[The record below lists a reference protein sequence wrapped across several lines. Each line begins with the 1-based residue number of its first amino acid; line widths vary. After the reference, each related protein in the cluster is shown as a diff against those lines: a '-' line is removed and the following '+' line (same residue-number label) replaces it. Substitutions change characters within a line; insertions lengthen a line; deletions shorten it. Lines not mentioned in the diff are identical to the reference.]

1 MKTPFTTLFI
11 CFLTAFTI
19 SLKSQSY
26 APVRMELSARM
37 DAPSYHIESMGENG
51 LILFYESNEI
61 NELQKRK
68 WYFSLVD
75 TTLTEKWVQ
84 TVPLTDVM
92 AFHSS
97 GKNNDKFVLL
107 FTSDSKSKTQSVNY
121 EIITYDNT
129 QQQFNLIGGT
139 IPEKAVIAGFASNG
153 NTALMAINL
162 PKLKSDFLFFDLKKG
177 TIVSAN
183 NPIEGKVII
192 NDLKPV
198 NYGTLYVAS
207 IVQESD
213 DNTLNNYFV
222 VFDRFGNIIRKFI
235 YNDPNKRYI
244 HSFTF
249 EYDPATDGIIVIG
262 SFDNVD
268 DKKEKLKQDEP
279 YETEAAGLFFLKF
292 SEKQAGQ
299 SNFIEF
305 KEFRNIYSA
314 LSEEDLMEVRQ
325 QQARTKNEKP
335 PKPNVAFMLFNQN
348 LLRVDEKLIYVA
360 EAFRPQYRLESR
372 IEYDFYG
379 RPIPYTYSVF
389 EGYHFF
395 TAIAGAFSR
404 EGEFA
409 WSYSFEIPDMVSF
422 YLQPHILLQP
432 DSTDL
437 VFCVINK
444 GLLNSTVIG
453 TDGEEIGSTEQM
465 KIVSDFSNDRLLEE
479 DYTSVKHWYGSNY
492 LGTGYQKISNNKLRD
507 NNPRTVF
514 YLNKLSFY

>member
-1 MKTPFTTLFI
+1 MKTSFLILFI
-11 CFLTAFTI
+11 CFLGVFTN
-19 SLKSQSY
+19 SLKIQSY

-37 DAPSYHIESMGENG
+37 EAPSYHVESMGENG

-68 WYFSLVD
+68 WYFSLID

-84 TVPLTDVM
+84 TVPLTDGM
-92 AFHSS
+92 TYHSS
-97 GKNNDKFVLL
+97 GKNNEKYVML
-107 FTSDSKSKTQSVNY
+107 FSADSKAKIQSVNY
-121 EIITYDNT
+121 EIITYDNL

-139 IPEKAVIAGFASNG
+139 IPEKAEIAGFASNG

-177 TIVSAN
+177 SIVSVS
-183 NPIEGKVII
+183 NPIEGKVLIKDI
-192 NDLKPV
+192 KPV

-207 IVQESD
+207 IIQETD
-213 DNTLNNYFV
+213 DNELNNYFI

-235 YNDPNKRYI
+235 FNDPNKRYI
-244 HSFTF
+244 HSFTYA
-249 EYDPATDGIIVIG
+249 YDPSTDGVIVIG
-262 SFDNVD
+262 SFDNVTE
-268 DKKEKLKQDEP
+268 KKEKLKQIESDES
-279 YETEAAGLFFLKF
+279 EAAGLFFLKF

-299 SNFIEF
+299 SNFVEF

-314 LSEEDLMEVRQ
+314 LSEEDLMQVRQ

-335 PKPNVAFMLFNQN
+335 PKPNVAFMLFNPE
-348 LLRVDEKLIYVA
+348 LLQVNNKLIYIA
-360 EAFRPQYRLESR
+360 EAFRPQYRIESR

-379 RPIPYTYSVF
+379 RPIPYSYSVF

-395 TAIAGAFSR
+395 TAIAGAFNS

-409 WSYSFEIPDMVSF
+409 WSYSFEIPDMISF

-432 DSTDL
+432 DSSDL

-453 TDGEEIGSTEQM
+453 IDGEEIGSTEQT

-479 DYTSVKHWYGSNY
+479 DYTTVTYWYGTYY
-492 LGTGYQKISNNKLRD
+492 LGMGYQKISNNKLRD

-514 YLNKLSFY
+514 YLSKLNFH